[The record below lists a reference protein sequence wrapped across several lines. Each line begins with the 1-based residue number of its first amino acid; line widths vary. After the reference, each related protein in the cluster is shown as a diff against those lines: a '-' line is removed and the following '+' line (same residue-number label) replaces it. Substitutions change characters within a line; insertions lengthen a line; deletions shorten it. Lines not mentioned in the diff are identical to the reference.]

1 MELALILLN
10 QVFVMFLLILIGVV
24 CLKTKAI
31 TPETNKQLGDIAL
44 LVVMPCVILH
54 AYQTEYDPAL
64 AKGLFIALA
73 LAILSHVIAI
83 LISFTLRKS
92 DKRDVKPE
100 KFSIIYANAA
110 FMAIPLITATFGDI
124 GVFYLS
130 AYITVFN
137 LLQWT
142 HGIFLMSDK
151 KDKQNFLKQ
160 LLSPAIVC
168 ICIGLLIFFFRITL
182 PSPISK
188 VISFVADMNTP
199 LAMIATGGF
208 IAQTNIFKAFTNLRV
223 YFIAFIKLILL
234 PLICMGIFK
243 LLPVDPTISTVMLIV
258 SACPCATST
267 IFFSSRFNRDSG
279 YASQLVTLSTLLSI
293 ITIPLIVYIQSLI

>member
-10 QVFVMFLLILIGVV
+10 QVFVMFLLILIGVI

-31 TPETNKQLGDIAL
+31 SPDANKQMGDIAL
-44 LVVMPCVILH
+44 LVVAPAVILR
-54 AYQTEYDPAL
+54 AYQTQYDPAL
-64 AKGLFIALA
+64 AKGLLIALA
-73 LAILSHVIAI
+73 LAIVTHIVAIAI
-83 LISFTLRKS
+83 SLTLKKS
-92 DKRDVKPE
+92 DKYDVKPE
-100 KFSIIYANAA
+100 KFAIVYANSA
-110 FMAIPLITATFGDI
+110 FMAIPLITATFGDL

-142 HGIFLMSDK
+142 HGVFLMSGK
-151 KDKQNFLKQ
+151 RDKQSLSKLF
-160 LLSPAIVC
+160 LSPAIIC
-168 ICIGLLIFFFRITL
+168 ICIGLLVFFFKITL
-182 PSPISK
+182 PAPISK
-188 VISFVADMNTP
+188 AISFVADMNTP

-208 IAQTNIFKAFTNLRV
+208 IAQTNIFKAFTNLKV
-223 YFIAFIKLILL
+223 YFIVFIKIILL

-243 LLPVDPTISTVMLIV
+243 LLPVDPTISTVILIA

-267 IFFSSRFNRDSG
+267 IFFSSRFGRDSG